1 MMHRLPTIFCHHCGR
16 SVPRAALR
24 CLWCHAPSPL
34 RPLRM
39 SRPANRYGHVG
50 IEAAEAPSPI
60 PRRAGET

>member
-1 MMHRLPTIFCHHCGR
+1 MMHRLPVIFCHHCGR

-39 SRPANRYGHVG
+39 PRAANRQAG
-50 IEAAEAPSPI
+50 IEAAEAPPPI